1 MVKRYTELGNTKI
14 ARQLEAA
21 PPNGSI
27 PLPVSYMKLR
37 DKTMHELGVGTT
49 RDMKSVITGVFLAS
63 WFCREYTIG
72 EKFSIWRGKF
82 SGDKILWDQMIGTD
96 LTKVVPKLDI
106 PVYFFHGKYDYT
118 VSYPMAKAYLDGLD
132 APKKGFYTFE
142 NSAHSPMF
150 EEPAR
155 MRQILEQDVFAGAN
169 QLADR
174 T

>member
-1 MVKRYTELGNTKI
+1 MGLSASCFLHEASRQDH
-14 ARQLEAA
+14 ARARRWNDPGHEVRHH
-21 PPNGSI
+21 GG
-27 PLPVSYMKLR
+27 LPGLLV
-37 DKTMHELGVGTT
+37 
-49 RDMKSVITGVFLAS
+49 
-63 WFCREYTIG
+63 CREYTIG

-106 PVYFFHGKYDYT
+106 PVYFFHGSMT
-118 VSYPMAKAYLDGLD
+118 TPSPIRWPRHISMGWTREEGVLHV
-132 APKKGFYTFE
+132 E

-155 MRQILEQDVFAGAN
+155 MRQIIEQDVFAGAN
-169 QLADR
+169 LLADR